1 MSVLMDLGRAVRAA
15 HWPSRLAAG
24 WGLGTSSCPRPGAVP
39 PPSVPLRPLQDA
51 VNPDAHFT
59 MPPSHPCIF
68 KTTLPRCFPVLT
80 AFARALSL
88 HREAHAPAARRDSGL
103 PRATLLARAGQGT
116 LASLCRRKMPGA
128 TRLLSAMWVLKG
140 DASCFLAIHS
150 RVWQLPPVL

>member
-1 MSVLMDLGRAVRAA
+1 MCGACCSLALTAGGRVGTWDQPLPQTWGCSPALCPPETLTGCGKPRCAFYNATISPVYFQNHFATVF
-15 HWPSRLAAG
+15 PSPH
-24 WGLGTSSCPRPGAVP
+24 CICPGA
-39 PPSVPLRPLQDA
+39 
-51 VNPDAHFT
+51 
-59 MPPSHPCIF
+59 
-68 KTTLPRCFPVLT
+68 
-80 AFARALSL
+80 LS
-88 HREAHAPAARRDSGL
+88 HREAHAPAARGDSGL